1 MTDRILRARKRVR
14 IPPSIREGWND
25 GVLLTLGGKCIAG
38 QDVGVQKQ
46 GRRQRER
53 LVRQAFPA
61 DLGLTCLQALT
72 QAPGNDLLLTLGLHS
87 GSPNERKP
95 NIKNQTRTCN
105 QTRPGWWCVIC
116 WGNEG
121 CCPGDMRTGPPRRFY
136 RGSS

>member
-53 LVRQAFPA
+53 LVPQAFPA

-95 NIKNQTRTCN
+95 NINTQTYREHAIK
-105 QTRPGWWCVIC
+105 PGLDGGV
-116 WGNEG
+116 
-121 CCPGDMRTGPPRRFY
+121 
-136 RGSS
+136 